1 MTTAAH
7 TKQQDNIYQAYAEGI
22 LGDILYAEEHYKDAA
37 DHYGKALKTYESHV
51 KSATGPESIVLVAA
65 VQLISY
71 VALNNPEHDLL
82 IQYSCRRALAMTEK
96 LLGPE
101 STDTAD
107 CMFNLATANMIKND
121 TGRGTEGLLLRAL
134 QIYQNDSS
142 RQNNQ
147 SLHAKAKKGAFDVM
161 AQMYIRRKEYQNAKK
176 SLHRIVGM
184 VDAGFL
190 QGDGII
196 RELKTLGALYMVI
209 RSTLLK
215 TFSNQLS

>member
-1 MTTAAH
+1 MITAGH

-22 LGDILYAEEHYKDAA
+22 LGDILYAEEQYKDAA
-37 DHYGKALKTYESHV
+37 DHYGKALKTYENHL

-71 VALNNPEHDLL
+71 TALNNPVNDLL
-82 IQYSCRRALAMTEK
+82 VQYSCRRALAMTER

-134 QIYQNDSS
+134 QIYQDDSS
-142 RQNNQ
+142 RQDNQ
-147 SLHAKAKKGAFDVM
+147 SLHAIAKKGTFDVM
-161 AQMYIRRKEYQNAKK
+161 AQMYIRRKEYQNAKN
-176 SLHRIVGM
+176 SLHRIVDM
-184 VDAGFL
+184 VNAGFL
-190 QGDGII
+190 HGDETIEEI
-196 RELKTLGALYMVI
+196 KTLGALYMVR
-209 RSTLLK
+209 RS
-215 TFSNQLS
+215 F